1 MLALEKGSFMPK
13 LKDFSDLLVKD
24 GEDVDLRDYPTGGLS
39 DLPAREEA
47 EAATDKAVQ
56 RLGEL
61 QDALY
66 AEGRQSL
73 LVVLQ
78 GMDASGKDGAV
89 RKVFDAVNPTGV
101 QVTSFKQPTSEDLR
115 HDFLWRVHQKTP
127 ARGYL
132 GVFNRSHYEDVLVV
146 RVHADA
152 LLAPELRDDKKVWQR
167 RYEMI
172 NAFEEALSDART
184 RTVKFFLHI
193 SKDEQ
198 RQRFIARQKEPD
210 KHWKLAA
217 GDFEERKYWDDYQH
231 AYEKMLPATST
242 ERAPW
247 YIIPA
252 DRKWARNYYMSHILV
267 GILEEMDPKPP
278 EIADRSLVRKR
289 FK

>member
-1 MLALEKGSFMPK
+1 MKEGK
-13 LKDFSDLLVKD
+13 
-24 GEDVDLRDYPTGGLS
+24 DVDLRDYSTKGARGLP
-39 DLPAREEA
+39 DREEA
-47 EAATDKAVQ
+47 DAATEKAVK

-101 QVTSFKQPTSEDLR
+101 QVISFKTPTSEDLK
-115 HDFLWRVHQKTP
+115 HDFLWRVHSRTP
-127 ARGYL
+127 ARGYI
-132 GVFNRSHYEDVLVV
+132 GVFNRSHYEDVLIV
-146 RVHADA
+146 RVHADQ
-152 LLAPELRDDKKVWQR
+152 LLAPELRKNDRDEWLR
-167 RYEMI
+167 RYKMI
-172 NAFEEALSDART
+172 NHFEATLTDAGT

-198 RQRFIARQKEPD
+198 RERFIARQKDPA

-217 GDFEERKYWDDYQH
+217 GDFVERTFWDDYQE
-231 AYEKMLPATST
+231 AYEKMLPETST
-242 ERAPW
+242 DLAPW

-252 DRKWARNYYMSHILV
+252 DRKWVRNYYLAHILV
-267 GILEEMDPKPP
+267 AMLEEMDPTEP
-278 EIADRSLVRKR
+278 ELADKSLIRRR